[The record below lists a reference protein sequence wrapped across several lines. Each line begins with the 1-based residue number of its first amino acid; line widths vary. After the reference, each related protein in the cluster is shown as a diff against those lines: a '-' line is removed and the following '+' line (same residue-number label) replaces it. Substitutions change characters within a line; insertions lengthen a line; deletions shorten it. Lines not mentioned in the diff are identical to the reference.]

1 MKKLVMLTL
10 AVFLASPVFAAGDNE
25 NNALYTSPSGTVS
38 FDLFSHI
45 GYGFH
50 FVKSNSFNPNSG
62 GELFVN
68 VLKFGVYPAQWLGM
82 ELGVDMAFNN
92 FNSKREAFYLDNA
105 RKIQV
110 KDFSEIEAGTL
121 DKHRGGFNVFSLNA
135 PLLVKGIIGDVQV
148 GVGAVASW
156 NAAADTYYYFRK
168 DNRRTEVS
176 ETKAEVNPFT
186 YGFIA
191 TVSYDGLGLFFKYY
205 PKSSRLLPEGGVDL
219 SYMTLGISIG
229 L

>member
-10 AVFLASPVFAAGDNE
+10 AVFLAFPVFAAREDDD
-25 NNALYTSPSGTVS
+25 ALYVSPKGTVS

-50 FVKSNSFNPNSG
+50 FVKSDTFNPNSG
-62 GELFVN
+62 GELFLN
-68 VLKFGVYPAQWLGM
+68 VLKFGVYPAEWLGL

-92 FNSKREAFYLDNA
+92 FNSKRDAFYLDNN

-110 KDFSEIEAGTL
+110 KDFSEIAAGTL

-135 PLLVKGIIGDVQV
+135 PVLVKCFIGDVQL

-156 NAAADTYYYFRK
+156 NAAADAYYYFRQ
-168 DNRRTEVS
+168 DHRRTEVS

-186 YGFIA
+186 YGFMA

-205 PKSSRLLPEGGVDL
+205 PKSSKLLPEGSVDL
-219 SYMTLGISIG
+219 SYMTLGIAIG